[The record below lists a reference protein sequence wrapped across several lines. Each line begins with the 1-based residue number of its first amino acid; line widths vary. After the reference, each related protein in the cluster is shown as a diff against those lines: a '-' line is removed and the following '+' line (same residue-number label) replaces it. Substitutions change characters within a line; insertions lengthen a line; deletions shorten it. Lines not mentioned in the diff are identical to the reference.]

1 MMLFAVSQA
10 AAAPRTSSASKT
22 ATGAVTITQA
32 DLEKLRRRG
41 SLEIEPAPAT
51 REQME
56 RHGARKV
63 STDVKLCISRLGTV
77 ESAEI
82 AKPSG
87 YEAYDLRVRA
97 DVADWQ
103 FDPYQQNGRGVQACT
118 TVTVTYQP
126 PNPQGPDRG
135 PLARALTAT
144 TKPELAA
151 LRADVNMFCGAARAT
166 RATSFIEMGPYI
178 AERMKTDLLED
189 HFATLR
195 SGGTTLDMI
204 VEQVRLGMAKVR
216 VKRCATIDMLL
227 KRRRK

>member
-1 MMLFAVSQA
+1 
-10 AAAPRTSSASKT
+10 
-22 ATGAVTITQA
+22 
-32 DLEKLRRRG
+32 
-41 SLEIEPAPAT
+41 
-51 REQME
+51 ME

-63 STDVKLCISRLGTV
+63 STDVKLCISHTGMV

-97 DVADWQ
+97 DIADWQ
-103 FDPYQQNGRGVQACT
+103 FEPYQQKGRGVRACA
-118 TVTVTYQP
+118 TVTVTYSP

-135 PLARALTAT
+135 PLAAALNAK
-144 TKPELAA
+144 TKEELAA
-151 LRADVNMFCGAARAT
+151 LRADVDMFCGAARAT
-166 RATSFIEMGPYI
+166 GGTTFMEMGPYI

-204 VEQVRLGMAKVR
+204 VHQVRLGMAKVR
-216 VKRCATIDMLL
+216 VKRCATIDVLL